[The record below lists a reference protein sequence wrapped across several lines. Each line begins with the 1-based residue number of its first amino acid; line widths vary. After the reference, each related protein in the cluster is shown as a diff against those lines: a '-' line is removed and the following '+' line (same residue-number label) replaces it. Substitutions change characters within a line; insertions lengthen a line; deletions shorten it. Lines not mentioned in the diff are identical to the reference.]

1 MENLVGERTHMNFSS
16 SFKCLA
22 ACLGCILFLAV
33 PQSVLPMADEVL
45 PIDEAAQIFSV
56 RPEVKDISLSPDGK
70 HYFVIAE
77 KNEDET
83 ASIFEFETNELVRVV
98 DFDRRWKAGSV
109 EWISNTE
116 IAISPYLIP
125 YSRFA
130 QYGTGEL
137 VVVNISGDIDAV
149 FGNLAKSQA
158 SSLAGRRNM
167 SGSASLIDPLL
178 DKPGWLLIRIQDG
191 YKAGYA
197 ELEYKT
203 GRVRDLN
210 WGPNRGCRFVQDSA
224 GEVRFCATVRMKDGY
239 RLDEEIY
246 EIYEWRDQNWRL
258 LYASPPW
265 ETAVLLHSLEEPGK
279 YLAAKES
286 ESSVLGVYE
295 FDAKLG
301 SFEELYTSPS
311 FDILGAASDRSHG
324 IGGIAAHD
332 PLPKYVYLADSGG
345 LLATSH
351 QQLVKLF
358 PRHYVGISSITDDE
372 TKMIVRVSSATNRGT
387 FYLYDR
393 EVGQLRYL
401 ADTSPHI
408 ARLQLEEMEP
418 FQFEASDGLQING
431 LFTPGKAGGHRGS
444 VVLVHGGPHG
454 PFDSWGFDREVH
466 FFSQIGYNVIQIN
479 FRGSGGFGR
488 KFIEAGFREWSGK
501 MIDDIVEGFTYIQR
515 EKSLSENVCIYG
527 GSYGGFASASAAF
540 RYPDLFQCA
549 AGHVG
554 VYDLEKMFSTGDIPR
569 RKSGIDYLNRVLGT
583 DKIKRF
589 KDSPSN
595 NAHLI
600 KAPMLLTHGKQD
612 YRADVSHTKIMEK
625 QLKAAG
631 RDVEVTY
638 VSREMHGF
646 ASIDNEKIRL
656 TQLADFLRKHM

>member
-1 MENLVGERTHMNFSS
+1 MNVASS
-16 SFKCLA
+16 STRLA
-22 ACLGCILFLAV
+22 ASLSLMVCLGISHSTFT
-33 PQSVLPMADEVL
+33 MANVAL
-45 PIDEAAQIFSV
+45 PIDKAAQIFSV
-56 RPEVKDISLSPDGK
+56 RPEVKNISLSPDGQ

-98 DFDRRWKAGSV
+98 NFDRRWKAGSV

-125 YSRFA
+125 YDRFA

-149 FGNLAKSQA
+149 FGNLAKSQS

-167 SGSASLIDPLL
+167 PGSASLIDPLL
-178 DKPGWLLIRIQDG
+178 DEPGWILVRIQDG

-197 ELEYKT
+197 KLEYGT
-203 GRVRDLN
+203 GRVKNLN
-210 WGPNRGCRFVQDSA
+210 WGPNRRCRFVQNAA
-224 GEVRFCATVRMKDGY
+224 GAVRFCTTLRMKDGY

-246 EIYEWRDQNWRL
+246 EIYEWRGQSWIL

-265 ETAVLLHSLEEPGK
+265 ETTFLLHASQEPGK
-279 YLAAKES
+279 YLAVKES
-286 ESSVLGVYE
+286 ASSVLGIYE
-295 FDAKLG
+295 FDAKSA
-301 SFEELYTSPS
+301 SFEELYTSPT
-311 FDILGAASDRSHG
+311 FDIAGAASDRSHG
-324 IGGIAAHD
+324 LGGIAAHD
-332 PLPKYVYLADSGG
+332 PLPNYLYLDDNDG
-345 LLATSH
+345 LLSESH

-358 PRHYVGISSITDDE
+358 PEQYVGISSITDDGA
-372 TKMIVRVSSATNRGT
+372 KMIVRVASATNRGT
-387 FYLYDR
+387 FYLFDR
-393 EVGQLRYL
+393 EAGQLRFL
-401 ADTSPHI
+401 ADTSPDVADLH
-408 ARLQLEEMEP
+408 LQNMEP
-418 FQFEASDGLQING
+418 FQFSASDGLKIHG
-431 LFTPGKAGGHRGS
+431 LLTLGKDGGRRGS

-488 KFIEAGFREWSGK
+488 NFVEAGFHEWSGK
-501 MIDDIVEGFTYIQR
+501 MIDDIVEGFSHIQK
-515 EKSLSENVCIYG
+515 EKNLSESVCIYG

-540 RYPDLFQCA
+540 RYPNFFRCA

-554 VYDLEKMFSTGDIPR
+554 VYDLEKMFSTGDIPK
-569 RKSGIDYLNRVLGT
+569 RKSGIDYLTRVLGA
-583 DKIKRF
+583 DRAKRF

-631 RDVEVTY
+631 RDVEVSY

-646 ASIDNEKIRL
+646 ASIENEKSRL
-656 TQLADFLRKHM
+656 IQLGRFLRKHM